1 MSFPLAQLS
10 KAQLSEPLHHV
21 LSDLMFLFNL
31 SCQMRKK
38 KKKKYLPTSVR
49 YPQSWNPFFDVTTI
63 APSLPEMSRKLVSLL
78 LTPTLLETYE
88 PLQICLSRFRNVFYN
103 WPTK

>member
-1 MSFPLAQLS
+1 MSFPLGQLS

-21 LSDLMFLFNL
+21 LSDLIFPFNL

-38 KKKKYLPTSVR
+38 KKYICLH
-49 YPQSWNPFFDVTTI
+49 QSDTPNHGILFLM
-63 APSLPEMSRKLVSLL
+63 SQQHNPEMSRKLVSLL

-88 PLQICLSRFRNVFYN
+88 SLQICLSRFRNVFYN

>member
-1 MSFPLAQLS
+1 MSFPLGQLS

-21 LSDLMFLFNL
+21 LSDLMFPFNL

-38 KKKKYLPTSVR
+38 KYIYICLH
-49 YPQSWNPFFDVTTI
+49 QSDFFDVTKI
-63 APSLPEMSRKLVSLL
+63 APCLPEMSRKLVSLL

-88 PLQICLSRFRNVFYN
+88 SLQICLSRFRNVFYN